1 MIRLKDLLFEQTKTV
16 VKKTPSQAVAKP
28 LQPNKVMEPQHITRG
43 LEIAN
48 KLKQRGFTDEQAAA
62 ITGNFWAESEFN
74 PAVSG
79 MGGAKGLMQ
88 WTGNRK
94 VNLINYAKKQ
104 GKVWTDE
111 DTQLDFLKH
120 ELSDPWEKRQFDS
133 GMAGQDVAAK
143 AKGFYSKSERAN
155 APDSIV
161 DRIHGAQEIYKNL
174 VNPATVT
181 NQAAN
186 TTNSTTPT
194 TTTTETPTTTTTET
208 PATTTAPTNQKTK

>member
-16 VKKTPSQAVAKP
+16 VKKTPTQAVAKP

-94 VNLINYAKKQ
+94 ANLINYAKKQ
-104 GKVWTDE
+104 GKAWTDE
-111 DTQLDFLKH
+111 DIQLDFLKH

-174 VNPATVT
+174 VNPAAST
-181 NQAAN
+181 NQLTN
-186 TTNSTTPT
+186 PTNTTTNSTTPA
-194 TTTTETPTTTTTET
+194 TTTTET
-208 PATTTAPTNQKTK
+208 PATTTAPTTNQKTK